1 MIVMI
6 DQFREELLKN
16 KETAKNVH
24 PMMLIGNIMT
34 KLEESDIKADLLEE
48 YGFEDE
54 EYEEP
59 GDKIFESALNHY
71 LKVKS
76 FADFMKQ
83 VNVKQIMAIQIIFQN
98 PDD

>member
-1 MIVMI
+1 MVVMI

-54 EYEEP
+54 DYEEP
-59 GDKIFESALNHY
+59 GD
-71 LKVKS
+71 
-76 FADFMKQ
+76 
-83 VNVKQIMAIQIIFQN
+83 
-98 PDD
+98 